1 MSSIT
6 FIREVRYIMEVT
18 KEEFIKKYKNF
29 DNEKIEKLWS
39 ALLESEK
46 DGDLKDSSDEYWEDF
61 DDEGVLDDFVD
72 AVDDE

>member
-1 MSSIT
+1 
-6 FIREVRYIMEVT
+6 MEVT